1 MLDLFASR
9 TAGPFGRPQ
18 KHARA
23 GRIRHLAVAE
33 PSLEDVFIS
42 LTGKQL
48 RD

>member
-1 MLDLFASR
+1 MSTWTEQERREWEAEIN
-9 TAGPFGRPQ
+9 G
-18 KHARA
+18 RA
-23 GRIRHLAVAE
+23 GRIRHMAVAE